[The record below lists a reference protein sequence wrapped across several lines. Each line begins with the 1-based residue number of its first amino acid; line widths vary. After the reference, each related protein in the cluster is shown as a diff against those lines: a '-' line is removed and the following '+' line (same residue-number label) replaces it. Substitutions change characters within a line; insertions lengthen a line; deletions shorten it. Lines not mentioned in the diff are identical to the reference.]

1 MASGSEA
8 QSIGYG
14 DNSVRQK
21 FTGYERDD
29 ETGLDFAQARYF
41 ASFQGRFTSPDPFN
55 PVVDIDNEDD
65 FEEYLSQPQNWNR
78 YTYVWNNP
86 LKYVDP
92 YGEDVYVVSYTT
104 GNSSGDDEL
113 RRAAETR
120 AQEIQKMKGFDPKKD
135 TVLLRGVKTKDD
147 FKDLLKDAG
156 LLEKTYGKVGQVS
169 LFSHSG
175 VGDGPVFHDTS
186 GRAAQFTKSEL
197 ATLKVN
203 WSGSA
208 EAKFYGCNTAQ
219 NFCQNFANAQG
230 VSAYGYDR
238 YAYFSSNPRKREGP
252 NATGSLYLIA
262 ADGWENRSTLDI
274 SRVTVASIRWCV
286 AIQHQNQHQ
295 QLDREGERCI
305 C

>member
-1 MASGSEA
+1 MEGSR
-8 QSIGYG
+8 QS
-14 DNSVRQK
+14 
-21 FTGYERDD
+21 DD
-29 ETGLDFAQARYF
+29 
-41 ASFQGRFTSPDPFN
+41 
-55 PVVDIDNEDD
+55 
-65 FEEYLSQPQNWNR
+65 
-78 YTYVWNNP
+78 P
-86 LKYVDP
+86 LA
-92 YGEDVYVVSYTT
+92 
-104 GNSSGDDEL
+104 DDEL

-262 ADGWENRSTLDI
+262 ADGWENGGYLRHITGNG
-274 SRVTVASIRWCV
+274 RVYPMVRRNPAPKPTPTTRP
-286 AIQHQNQHQ
+286 
-295 QLDREGERCI
+295 RGERCI